1 MAHSNSNNA
10 YFYETCRKTKIPLGI
25 HTRQVALSVN
35 TFVQSSSLES
45 KLDLWPLSTLE
56 NVAVGLD
63 IGPISVLYFITKIKR
78 IWRCGKAIIK
88 LIRREIILYTPDLIR
103 LF

>member
-1 MAHSNSNNA
+1 MKLVERLKFLWEYTHGRHTALV
-10 YFYETCRKTKIPLGI
+10 IPS
-25 HTRQVALSVN
+25 LSVN

-78 IWRCGKAIIK
+78 IWRCSKAIIK

>member
-25 HTRQVALSVN
+25 HTRQVALVIPSLSIN

-45 KLDLWPLSTLE
+45 KLDL
-56 NVAVGLD
+56 
-63 IGPISVLYFITKIKR
+63 
-78 IWRCGKAIIK
+78 
-88 LIRREIILYTPDLIR
+88 
-103 LF
+103 